1 MLKEKKKI
9 VLANVL
15 ENVKEISTTKLALN
29 SVTSAKIKQ
38 MFTSIE
44 AFMPHSQLEPEDT
57 SLYHLLPGLLPA
69 CPEKLSFT

>member
-15 ENVKEISTTKLALN
+15 ENVKEISTIKLALN

-38 MFTSIE
+38 MFTSIG
-44 AFMPHSQLEPEDT
+44 AFKPLSADR
-57 SLYHLLPGLLPA
+57 SLKWM
-69 CPEKLSFT
+69 KL